1 MSDEKKYL
9 LRIEEDLKL
18 YIARQARLNKR
29 SLNKEI
35 VYRLQRSKLL
45 DGSGGAQGTDA
56 ESTHTSAKV

>member
-35 VYRLQRSKLL
+35 VYRLQRSKLM
-45 DGSGGAQGTDA
+45 DNSGTHAKDA
-56 ESTHTSAKV
+56 EVLHVSAKL